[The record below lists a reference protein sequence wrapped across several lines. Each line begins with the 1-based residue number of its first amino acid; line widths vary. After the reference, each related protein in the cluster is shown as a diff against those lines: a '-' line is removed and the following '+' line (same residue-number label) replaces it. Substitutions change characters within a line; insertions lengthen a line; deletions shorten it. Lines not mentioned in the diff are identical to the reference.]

1 MGIEFVKGKVA
12 KIGEDEAHN
21 PMVRVEMIDEGSR
34 VVERQHD
41 LVVLSVGMVP
51 ASNPHKLYGVS
62 IDEDDGFIRIP
73 APNFSPSATD
83 RPGIFVTGTAAGPMD
98 IVDSIVLAGA
108 AAAETAAY
116 LEAKHRVIPGNG
128 RPAIAVEETELT
140 YV

>member
-12 KIGEDEAHN
+12 RIQEDEDHN
-21 PMVRVEMIDEGSR
+21 PVVRVELIEECSR

-51 ASNPHKLYGVS
+51 AYNPNILYGVAVAG
-62 IDEDDGFIRIP
+62 DDNFVEVT
-73 APNFSPSATD
+73 APNLSPSVTN

-116 LEAKHRVIPGNG
+116 LQDKQWNLPSNG
-128 RPAIAVEETELT
+128 RPPTVATETELAH
-140 YV
+140 V